1 MFAPHVSYCLTPLS
15 PVACARPDG
24 GSSTTG
30 DVALSCWAHSL
41 PAKGMFVHRT
51 RTMAVAT
58 LALLN
63 VFTLGAGAA
72 VAHML
77 PPGLAALRIPA
88 TANGP
93 LIAAAPVLAQSQA
106 AGLPTA
112 AGLSAMLGDELPAAD
127 TGPGVGIE
135 VADAQT

>member
-77 PPGLAALRIPA
+77 PPGLAALRIPT
-88 TANGP
+88 TAGGAQV
-93 LIAAAPVLAQSQA
+93 AAAPVLAP
-106 AGLPTA
+106 AGTSTTPT
-112 AGLSAMLGDELPAAD
+112 SAL
-127 TGPGVGIE
+127 
-135 VADAQT
+135 